1 MSLALRARN
10 GLGISAIMIVAGC
23 ALTDTSVTSSEYT
36 IALDNALDDL
46 VRRVAEWLDGDPEL
60 DFDDSNLG

>member
-10 GLGISAIMIVAGC
+10 GLGIFAIMIAAGC

-46 VRRVAEWLDGDPEL
+46 VRRVAEWLDGDP
-60 DFDDSNLG
+60 S